1 MDKDTILEVIGLG
14 VKFQT
19 RAGVVQAAKEVS
31 FQLQAG
37 QTLGIVGE
45 SGSGKS
51 VTALSIMRLLP
62 RIGCQVTG
70 QIWLKPDK
78 DTTRPLAMHE
88 FSERAMQRVRG
99 RHIGMVFQEPM
110 TSLNPVLRCGEQVAE
125 VIRLH
130 LRKSH
135 AEARML
141 TLDWF
146 DRVQLPQP
154 ERMYRAFPHE
164 LSGGQKQRI
173 MISMALCCN
182 PALLIADEPTTALDV
197 TVQKT
202 VLKLIRDLQTQTGAG
217 CLFIS
222 HDLGVI
228 GEVAHQ
234 VAVMRQGQ
242 VVEYGPVEQILQ
254 APQHPYTKGLLACR
268 PPLGHRLHRLPVM
281 DDFDGSK
288 TPPEAKAFTR
298 QEETAQAQALMA
310 QPPLLEVRSLSV
322 QYPGRPPVQAVSEAS
337 FELYPGETL
346 GLVGES
352 GSGKTTLGRAILRL
366 VEAQQGHIKY
376 RGIALRELTTQAL
389 RPLRRELQMI
399 FQDPYAALNPR
410 LRIGQAI
417 AEPMLYHGLATS
429 SNVRNKVTE
438 LLEQVGLTAEH
449 ALRYPAEL
457 SGGQRQRACIAR
469 ALAAEP
475 TLLICDE
482 SVSALDVSVQAQ
494 VLNLLQDLRQAR
506 GLSMIFISHDLSVI
520 RQISNRLL
528 VMHQGKIVEAGITA
542 EVCAQPQAEYT
553 RLLLEA
559 APGQGVF

>member
-1 MDKDTILEVIGLG
+1 MNKGTTLEAIGLG
-14 VKFQT
+14 VQFTT

-31 FQLQAG
+31 FCLQAG

-62 RIGCQVTG
+62 RIGCQITG
-70 QIWLKPDK
+70 QIWLKPEAEAAV
-78 DTTRPLAMHE
+78 PLALHE
-88 FSERAMQRVRG
+88 LSERAMQRVRG

-110 TSLNPVLRCGEQVAE
+110 SSLNPVFRCGEQVAE
-125 VIRLH
+125 AIRLH
-130 LRKSH
+130 LRKSR
-135 AEARML
+135 AEARAL
-141 TLDWF
+141 TLEWF
-146 DRVQLPQP
+146 ERVQLPQQ

-164 LSGGQKQRI
+164 LSGGQKQRV
-173 MISMALCCN
+173 MIAMAMCCQ

-202 VLKLIRDLQTQTGAG
+202 VLALIRELQTQTGAS

-228 GEVAHQ
+228 SEVAHQ
-234 VAVMRQGQ
+234 VVVMRQGQ
-242 VVEYGPVEQILQ
+242 VVEYGPVQQILQ
-254 APQHPYTKGLLACR
+254 SPQHPYTKGLLACR
-268 PPLGHRLHRLPVM
+268 PPLKHRLRRLPVM
-281 DDFDGSK
+281 DDFEKGK
-288 TPPEAKAFTR
+288 PPAEVKAFTQ

-310 QPPLLEVRSLSV
+310 QNPLLEVRSLSV

-352 GSGKTTLGRAILRL
+352 GSGKTTLGRAILQLIKAR
-366 VEAQQGHIKY
+366 QGSVKY
-376 RGIALRELTTQAL
+376 RGIELRELTAQAM

-429 SNVRNKVTE
+429 SNVTSKVSE

-469 ALAAEP
+469 ALAVEP
-475 TLLICDE
+475 ALLICDE

-528 VMHQGKIVEAGITA
+528 VMQQGKIVETGITA
-542 EVCAQPQAEYT
+542 EVCAQPRAEYT

-559 APGQGVF
+559 APGQ

>member
-1 MDKDTILEVIGLG
+1 MNKGTTLEAIGLG
-14 VKFQT
+14 VQFTT

-31 FQLQAG
+31 FCLQAG

-62 RIGCQVTG
+62 RIGCQITG
-70 QIWLKPDK
+70 QIWLKPEAEAAV
-78 DTTRPLAMHE
+78 PLALHE
-88 FSERAMQRVRG
+88 LSERAMQRVRG

-110 TSLNPVLRCGEQVAE
+110 SSLNPVFRCGEQVAE
-125 VIRLH
+125 AIRLH
-130 LRKSH
+130 LRKSR
-135 AEARML
+135 AEARAL
-141 TLDWF
+141 TLEWF
-146 DRVQLPQP
+146 ERVQLPQQ

-164 LSGGQKQRI
+164 LSGGQKQRV
-173 MISMALCCN
+173 MIAMAMCCQ

-202 VLKLIRDLQTQTGAG
+202 VLALIRELQTQTGAS

-228 GEVAHQ
+228 SEVAHQ
-234 VAVMRQGQ
+234 VVVMRQGQ
-242 VVEYGPVEQILQ
+242 VVEYGPVQQILQ
-254 APQHPYTKGLLACR
+254 SPQHPYTKGLLACR
-268 PPLGHRLHRLPVM
+268 PPLKHRLRRLPVM
-281 DDFDGSK
+281 DDFEKGK
-288 TPPEAKAFTR
+288 PPAEVKAFTQ

-310 QPPLLEVRSLSV
+310 QNPLLEVRSLSV

-352 GSGKTTLGRAILRL
+352 GSGKTTLGRAILQLIKAR
-366 VEAQQGHIKY
+366 QGSVKY
-376 RGIALRELTTQAL
+376 RGIELQELTAQAM

-429 SNVRNKVTE
+429 SNVTSKVSE

-469 ALAAEP
+469 ALAVEP
-475 TLLICDE
+475 ALLICDE

-528 VMHQGKIVEAGITA
+528 VMQQGKIVETGITA
-542 EVCAQPQAEYT
+542 EVCAQPRAEYT

-559 APGQGVF
+559 APGQ